1 MTFRFFWYLNQISV
15 DEELVQ
21 VVPINWSKIRQ
32 RDAEA
37 HKRGEESILKIGRG
51 VSVEAQLVFNEID
64 RAGYEI
70 FLLVTVLSNEV

>member
-1 MTFRFFWYLNQISV
+1 LNFNHV
-15 DEELVQ
+15 NLDEELIQ

-64 RAGYEI
+64 RARYEI
-70 FLLVTVLSNEV
+70 FIHNSSQS